1 MAVRERKRR
10 KKSKVPELKA
20 ELYGTIAT
28 LDSIVEKYEQ
38 GDLSPTLYKRQFKS
52 LVRDTLTTRQLLESE
67 GESWDNF
74 VKEEQITERFPVA
87 VEKLQIGERAPEG
100 EKSVELA
107 AQTSV
112 KMAAKTADIV
122 SDLITL
128 IDIAKLGD
136 VAKMNLIVPLLD
148 DAIILLT
155 KYPNFPPDY
164 WILVALKDW
173 RNQLQGRDPNE
184 TLSPEEAKQL
194 EFQAVRWL
202 NDFKRR
208 LREMAVDE

>member
-1 MAVRERKRR
+1 MAVRERKRPA
-10 KKSKVPELKA
+10 KSKVPELKA

-28 LDSIVEKYEQ
+28 LDSIVEKFEE
-38 GDLSPTLYKRQFKS
+38 GDLQPAIYKRQFKS
-52 LVRDTLTTRQLLESE
+52 LVRDSLKTRQLLEAE
-67 GESWDNF
+67 GESWDSF
-74 VKEEQITERFPVA
+74 VEQEKITTRFPMA
-87 VEKLQIGERAPEG
+87 IEKLKIGERAPEG
-100 EKSVELA
+100 EKTVELA
-107 AQTSV
+107 GQTSV
-112 KMAAKTADIV
+112 KIAAKTADIV

-136 VAKMNLIVPLLD
+136 VARMSLIVPLLD

-164 WILVALKDW
+164 WILVGLKDW
-173 RNQLQGRDPNE
+173 RNQLQGRDPNV
-184 TLSPEEAKQL
+184 TLPPEEAKQL